1 MITNNM
7 NRKEADMTI
16 DLQTPSLVFSATS
29 LLMLAY
35 TNRFLTIAGLVRDL
49 IETHKSSD
57 DEVILQQIEN
67 LQVRMRLIR
76 NMQIFGAISFT
87 LAISSTLLQMFN
99 EVPIQ
104 VAAWVF
110 VTSLVALL
118 ISLLFLLFE
127 LLLSNDAL
135 YTQLETLKKRS

>member
-1 MITNNM
+1 
-7 NRKEADMTI
+7 MTI

-57 DEVILQQIEN
+57 DEVILEQINN
-67 LQVRMRLIR
+67 LQVRMKLIR
-76 NMQIFGAISFT
+76 NMQIYGAISFT
-87 LAISSTLLQMFN
+87 LAITSTLLQMFDAI
-99 EVPIQ
+99 PLD

-110 VTSLVALL
+110 IASLVALL
-118 ISLLFLLFE
+118 ISLLYLLFE
-127 LLLSNDAL
+127 LMLSNDAL
-135 YTQLETLKKRS
+135 YTQLETLKKGR

>member
-1 MITNNM
+1 
-7 NRKEADMTI
+7 MTI

-57 DEVILQQIEN
+57 DEVILEQINN
-67 LQVRMRLIR
+67 LQVRMKLIR
-76 NMQIFGAISFT
+76 NMQIYGAISFT
-87 LAISSTLLQMFN
+87 LAITSTLLQMFN
-99 EVPIQ
+99 AIPLD

-110 VTSLVALL
+110 IASLVALL
-118 ISLLFLLFE
+118 ISLLYLLFE
-127 LLLSNDAL
+127 LMLSNDAL
-135 YTQLETLKKRS
+135 YTQLETLKKGR

>member
-1 MITNNM
+1 MNTNNM

>member
-1 MITNNM
+1 
-7 NRKEADMTI
+7 MTI